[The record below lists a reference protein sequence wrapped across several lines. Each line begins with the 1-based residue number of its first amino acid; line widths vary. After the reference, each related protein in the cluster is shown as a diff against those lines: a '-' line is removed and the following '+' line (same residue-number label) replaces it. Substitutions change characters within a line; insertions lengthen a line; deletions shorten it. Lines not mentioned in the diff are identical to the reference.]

1 MTSPTPNSDFSASNE
16 GDFSLSLIGQ
26 TSGFEHIGKLEETSA
41 DNSNTRP
48 SPKGRRAKGA
58 EPRRIGGYELE
69 ALIGQGGMGRV
80 YRAEDSTGRFVA
92 LKLLSPDLARST
104 EALARFKQEGL
115 IAGQLNHPHCVFV
128 HRVDEDSGTPFIAM
142 ELMTGQTLKDLVLL
156 RGALPYQEAVRLIL
170 QCIDGLI
177 AAHAIGMIHRDI
189 KPANCYLDDTGNV
202 KVGDFGLARSLVG
215 DSDLTQTGAFLGTPL
230 FASPEQLIGQAIDT
244 RSDIYSLTA
253 TLYYLLAGKAPFESP
268 HPAQV
273 IAKIVSAEPPNFQ
286 SAGIDIPP
294 ALERI
299 VMKGLER
306 DTSKRYASFDQM
318 RYDLEDALQPKSEA
332 TTLSR
337 RALAWI
343 GDYFIITTIVG
354 GVLLLIAML
363 SDATKNPFSANLVST
378 VLVFFYFLGQE
389 SLFSTSVG
397 KAAMRIA
404 VVDKKTGLHPSLI
417 QVLTRSLIYVITSSL
432 PILVVKYLLPLMDS
446 QWEAL
451 LFCCSV
457 ILNAALMLSTWPATK
472 KRQLLHDWVSGTEC
486 RTQIAAT
493 SNAPTKLAIP
503 DWKLPLTTSL
513 RNPKAM
519 PETIGRFSIEGEI
532 AIQPMDHGAR
542 WFLARDRQ
550 LDRAIWIASLDGI
563 SYALAG
569 AQFCKS
575 KSMRLR
581 LVEEGTT
588 GESHWFAF
596 VATEGI
602 PLQECVNRG
611 IQFPW
616 PITRS
621 VLTEYAELNMLVG
634 DLQGETDMQTLE
646 HLIRPERIWIEP
658 SGRLTIVDFVL
669 EEPTASRSKAG
680 SIQQSFVRQVAFLGL
695 PASHPLRTS
704 KSSHT
709 VAPTVPHIDG
719 LPSLRAYKLL
729 EAIASNKLEPTL
741 GQLSEELD
749 RINKNS
755 QGITNRLRF
764 LSASVTV
771 GLMSPL
777 MFLAVVMLFLPSI
790 LQSTK
795 LFNEVR
801 HIKSLAA
808 FAKEP
813 ERFQNAWALASP
825 EAKSYWT
832 QEENQMR
839 IQKTL
844 EKQSY
849 RLESAWDQL
858 GNVERF
864 VIKSIS
870 PVDRPFTKPPTYS
883 ADADSGTEVIDVQ
896 LMANIM
902 ASVDPIAMRESEVAG
917 FPDGQLIGIGIL
929 ICILWTT
936 VTLGG
941 IVQYFTG
948 TCICNWDGRSL
959 GLLQSF
965 WRATALYLPIFG
977 LAMSIVYCNALGLD
991 YVWYG
996 TQLKRIFLIVPIAV
1010 LATTVL
1016 WSRKTPLDVISNTVM
1031 IPR

>member
-16 GDFSLSLIGQ
+16 GDFSLSLIEQ
-26 TSGFEHIGKLEETSA
+26 TSGFEHIRKLEETSA

-48 SPKGRRAKGA
+48 SPKDRRAKGA

-128 HRVDEDSGTPFIAM
+128 HRVDEDTGTPFIAM

-156 RGALPYQEAVRLIL
+156 RGALPYQEAIRLIL

-230 FASPEQLIGQAIDT
+230 FASPEQLLGHPIDT

-273 IAKIVSAEPPNFQ
+273 IAKIVSAAPPSFQ

-354 GVLLLIAML
+354 GVLLLLAML
-363 SDATKNPFSANLVST
+363 SDATKNPFLASLVST

-432 PILVVKYLLPLMDS
+432 PILVIKYLQPQMDS
-446 QWEAL
+446 PWEAL

-457 ILNAALMLSTWPATK
+457 ILNAALMLSTWQATK
-472 KRQLLHDWVSGTEC
+472 KRQLLHDWVAGTEC
-486 RTQIAAT
+486 RTQIAAI
-493 SNAPTKLAIP
+493 SNAPIKLAVP
-503 DWKLPLTTSL
+503 DWRLPLTTNL
-513 RNPKAM
+513 RNAKAI

-532 AIQPMDHGAR
+532 SIQPTDHGAR

-550 LDRAIWIASLDGI
+550 LDILCFSWSPILQIKIHEASFGRRRNHGRIALVCI
-563 SYALAG
+563 CSYRRYPASRMY
-569 AQFCKS
+569 KP
-575 KSMRLR
+575 
-581 LVEEGTT
+581 
-588 GESHWFAF
+588 WYP
-596 VATEGI
+596 I
-602 PLQECVNRG
+602 PL
-611 IQFPW
+611 
-616 PITRS
+616 
-621 VLTEYAELNMLVG
+621 A
-634 DLQGETDMQTLE
+634 D
-646 HLIRPERIWIEP
+646 H
-658 SGRLTIVDFVL
+658 
-669 EEPTASRSKAG
+669 
-680 SIQQSFVRQVAFLGL
+680 
-695 PASHPLRTS
+695 
-704 KSSHT
+704 
-709 VAPTVPHIDG
+709 
-719 LPSLRAYKLL
+719 SL
-729 EAIASNKLEPTL
+729 
-741 GQLSEELD
+741 
-749 RINKNS
+749 
-755 QGITNRLRF
+755 
-764 LSASVTV
+764 
-771 GLMSPL
+771 
-777 MFLAVVMLFLPSI
+777 
-790 LQSTK
+790 
-795 LFNEVR
+795 
-801 HIKSLAA
+801 
-808 FAKEP
+808 
-813 ERFQNAWALASP
+813 
-825 EAKSYWT
+825 
-832 QEENQMR
+832 
-839 IQKTL
+839 
-844 EKQSY
+844 
-849 RLESAWDQL
+849 
-858 GNVERF
+858 
-864 VIKSIS
+864 
-870 PVDRPFTKPPTYS
+870 
-883 ADADSGTEVIDVQ
+883 
-896 LMANIM
+896 
-902 ASVDPIAMRESEVAG
+902 
-917 FPDGQLIGIGIL
+917 
-929 ICILWTT
+929 
-936 VTLGG
+936 
-941 IVQYFTG
+941 
-948 TCICNWDGRSL
+948 
-959 GLLQSF
+959 
-965 WRATALYLPIFG
+965 
-977 LAMSIVYCNALGLD
+977 
-991 YVWYG
+991 
-996 TQLKRIFLIVPIAV
+996 
-1010 LATTVL
+1010 
-1016 WSRKTPLDVISNTVM
+1016 PLD
-1031 IPR
+1031 